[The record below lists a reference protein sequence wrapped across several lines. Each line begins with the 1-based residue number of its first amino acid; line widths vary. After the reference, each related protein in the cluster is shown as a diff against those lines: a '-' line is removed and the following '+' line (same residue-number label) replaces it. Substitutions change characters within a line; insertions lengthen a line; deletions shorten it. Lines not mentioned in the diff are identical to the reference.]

1 MGSLYLLIY
10 FKIEIKNLL
19 HVNVNRFLIKN
30 CIFPLH
36 SVPSCRNPRLYP
48 TPRTCRQEIFENLDV
63 LTMSRDELEPGGSL
77 APASRGP
84 SGHPRAPC
92 CSLTRWP
99 SGSSLLSVRLPS
111 APEGGL
117 SSEPPRW
124 PHCPVQVL
132 PRVGGDPVF
141 TVRGREME

>member
-63 LTMSRDELEPGGSL
+63 LTMSRDELEPGGSR
-77 APASRGP
+77 APGQSRAFWTPARPLLQPDTVAVLLLSTLRATPISSRG
-84 SGHPRAPC
+84 RAE
-92 CSLTRWP
+92 L
-99 SGSSLLSVRLPS
+99 
-111 APEGGL
+111 
-117 SSEPPRW
+117 
-124 PHCPVQVL
+124 
-132 PRVGGDPVF
+132 
-141 TVRGREME
+141 